1 MGLGD
6 DERSHTGKYFPI
18 PKNEIIRLK
27 ILQQTD
33 LLDTKEEEN
42 YDRYTSMAARLF
54 HIPVSSLNLVDTNR
68 IFLKSRFGLKAK
80 EIPRQGAFC
89 CYTIMEDSL
98 PVIVAHDTLKDP
110 RFIDSPY
117 VVNPPHYRFY
127 AGASITIEGQKIGTL
142 CLLDTKPLGEDRFG
156 EREALILQDLACIVG
171 NLIRTRREEK
181 LSNIYE
187 SLMMNA
193 DILKLYRIPLQN
205 VMECKKSV
213 EKVYRK
219 TVASSRHRRPSTY
232 FPCVRL
238 LQEKTDKLSRQVK
251 LLLNVSSIIIKLMK
265 EIYQLYHFS
274 TLSDLSDDLLVNT
287 LKQCNPHS
295 IDNPFIYR
303 SLTQM
308 HYKKVQTQVQ
318 QYIETTLPPTN
329 ARKEEQSLVKYQRL
343 TDSLPTDSAIS
354 IYSYP
359 TLVQVIL
366 MVLYNIF
373 DFWGEKSQITVNA
386 RLKQGGEEDEN
397 EVIRC
402 GVWCINVRLL
412 QQESNID
419 IHFLTKL
426 FTIFER
432 VSHCR
437 HYMIHQVRG
446 GDDERKKEDSE
457 DVTATTPT
465 SSPLP
470 SSSSSRLIQDIYRIE
485 IPFYLFDFH
494 HDERLNQC
502 IGCASMSCS
511 ERLSLK
517 TSIKKKNEED
527 QLLTLSM
534 KQKPTCSSNSA
545 SSSKK
550 GFHFASS
557 SFHSLQKQWSFF
569 RSFQKS
575 LQKIYNSSE
584 PEINEKEEEE
594 EINLNHEG

>member
-1 MGLGD
+1 
-6 DERSHTGKYFPI
+6 
-18 PKNEIIRLK
+18 
-27 ILQQTD
+27 
-33 LLDTKEEEN
+33 
-42 YDRYTSMAARLF
+42 
-54 HIPVSSLNLVDTNR
+54 
-68 IFLKSRFGLKAK
+68 
-80 EIPRQGAFC
+80 
-89 CYTIMEDSL
+89 MEDS
-98 PVIVAHDTLKDP
+98 PSVIVAHDTLKDP
-110 RFIDSPY
+110 RFTDSPY

-127 AGASITIEGQKIGTL
+127 AGASITVEGQKVGTL
-142 CLLDTKPLGEDRFG
+142 CLLDTKPLTEDRFG
-156 EREALILQDLACIVG
+156 EREALILQDLASIVG

-205 VMECKKSV
+205 VTECKKSV

-219 TVASSRHRRPSTY
+219 TVASSRSRRPSTY

-238 LQEKTDKLSRQVK
+238 LLEKTDKLSRQVK

-274 TLSDLSDDLLVNT
+274 TISDLSDDFLVNT

-295 IDNPFIYR
+295 SDNPFIYR

-318 QYIETTLPPTN
+318 QYIEMTLPPINT
-329 ARKEEQSLVKYQRL
+329 RKDEQSFVKYQWL
-343 TDSLPTDSAIS
+343 IDSLPTDSTSS

-359 TLVQVIL
+359 TLLQVIL

-386 RLKQGGEEDEN
+386 RLKQGGEDEVD

-402 GVWCINVRLL
+402 GLWCINVRLL
-412 QQESNID
+412 QQQSNID
-419 IHFLTKL
+419 LHFLTKL

-446 GDDERKKEDSE
+446 GDVDERKKEDSE
-457 DVTATTPT
+457 DFTGTTP
-465 SSPLP
+465 SSSFLP
-470 SSSSSRLIQDIYRIE
+470 SSSSRLIQDVYRIE
-485 IPFYLFDFH
+485 IPFYLFHFH
-494 HDERLNQC
+494 RDERLNQC

-511 ERLSLK
+511 ERISLK
-517 TSIKKKNEED
+517 TSMEKKKNEED

-534 KQKPTCSSNSA
+534 KQKPIASSTS

-557 SFHSLQKQWSFF
+557 SFHSLQKQWNFF

-575 LQKIYNSSE
+575 LQKIYNSE
-584 PEINEKEEEE
+584 PEINEKEEE
-594 EINLNHEG
+594 INVNHEG